1 MMPTNKWLA
10 ARVTGLA
17 GLLTMWATTGSWD
30 TEETVALIALCS
42 EAAISYLTPNR
53 PPVINPDVGGQQA

>member
-1 MMPTNKWLA
+1 MPSNKYLA
-10 ARVTGLA
+10 ARVTAIA

-42 EAAISYLTPNR
+42 EAAISYLTPNK
-53 PPVINPDVGGQQA
+53 PPVVNPAIADQQE